1 MKHRIG
7 NILIVLT
14 SLCLALVLCEVG
26 LWFLGIEYPKF
37 WEFDPILGSKLRPG
51 SQGYWLQEGGG
62 YVTINSDGLRDREH
76 GLDKPPNTLRIAV
89 LGDSYTEAFQ
99 VNREDAFWAVMEKDL
114 NECKNLGHRQVE
126 VLNFGQSG
134 FGTTLELLALR
145 HRGWKYSPDVVLLA
159 FVYNDL
165 IDNFKPLANQLG
177 NPLYEYVPYYFYQEG
192 KLILVDRVKEFGK
205 KTKKLSIMKST
216 WFPFQEWLSN
226 SRIFL
231 LAKHCQ
237 NIVWSNSKVDPFS
250 YVHDAK
256 YRQPTDEL
264 WKEAWRV
271 TEGVLLM
278 MRDEVMQRGVKF
290 FVVVLT
296 DPNQVHPD
304 PVVRHKYAKSIGVE
318 NLFYPNRRLEKFCQ
332 REGIPI
338 LLLAP
343 TFQKYADKHQVY
355 FHGFKNT
362 LGFGGNLGF
371 GHWNQ
376 AGHQLA
382 GNLIAKWLCE
392 QIN

>member
-1 MKHRIG
+1 
-7 NILIVLT
+7 
-14 SLCLALVLCEVG
+14 
-26 LWFLGIEYPKF
+26 
-37 WEFDPILGSKLRPG
+37 
-51 SQGYWLQEGGG
+51 
-62 YVTINSDGLRDREH
+62 
-76 GLDKPPNTLRIAV
+76 
-89 LGDSYTEAFQ
+89 
-99 VNREDAFWAVMEKDL
+99 
-114 NECKNLGHRQVE
+114 
-126 VLNFGQSG
+126 
-134 FGTTLELLALR
+134 
-145 HRGWKYSPDVVLLA
+145 
-159 FVYNDL
+159 
-165 IDNFKPLANQLG
+165 
-177 NPLYEYVPYYFYQEG
+177 
-192 KLILVDRVKEFGK
+192 
-205 KTKKLSIMKST
+205 
-216 WFPFQEWLSN
+216 
-226 SRIFL
+226 
-231 LAKHCQ
+231 
-237 NIVWSNSKVDPFS
+237 
-250 YVHDAK
+250 
-256 YRQPTDEL
+256 
-264 WKEAWRV
+264 
-271 TEGVLLM
+271 M